1 MKTANVLTRKF
12 SESQAQAVQKQ
23 DCQHQF
29 LPSRKGKILKSV
41 REKKNVGEHVI
52 IEKYAPG

>member
-29 LPSRKGKILKSV
+29 LPSSKRKILKSV
-41 REKKNVGEHVI
+41 REKNVGEHVI